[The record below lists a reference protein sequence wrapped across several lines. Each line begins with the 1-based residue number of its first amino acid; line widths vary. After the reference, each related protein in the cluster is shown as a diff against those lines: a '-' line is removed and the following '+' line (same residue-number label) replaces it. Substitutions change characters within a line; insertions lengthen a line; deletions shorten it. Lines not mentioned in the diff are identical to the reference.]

1 MIRCSTLRSCDQ
13 PAQLKS
19 EVKHAAGVI
28 ISRPEM
34 LRPRRGHS
42 SGAPVMQP
50 TPRLKQQCYPNL
62 PDLVTVT
69 ALLARLCC
77 VFWCTCKCHGYSAL
91 GSATCIA
98 VLDAAA
104 LHACALL
111 QVVRRQAAQH
121 GLAPLVHE
129 RTWGEN
135 LLGNATIALR
145 MCAVVERAPCT
156 VTGPPATYNQQSASE
171 TKPPIISSDVLHPS
185 NITTLPLVAA

>member
-1 MIRCSTLRSCDQ
+1 MQSESQSYGPRCCA
-13 PAQLKS
+13 PVEAQLWCTS
-19 EVKHAAGVI
+19 NAAHTQAE
-28 ISRPEM
+28 SA
-34 LRPRRGHS
+34 LL
-42 SGAPVMQP
+42 
-50 TPRLKQQCYPNL
+50 LKPA
-62 PDLVTVT
+62 DLVTNT

-145 MCAVVERAPCT
+145 MCAVSCR
-156 VTGPPATYNQQSASE
+156 TGAMHGDRSTSDIQQSASE

-185 NITTLPLVAA
+185 NITTLPLIAA